1 MASNSSL
8 VVLRKQPEKVSLCQC
23 KTVMKM
29 VLFGGSLHLWE
40 IMMSKCVNHLI
51 NRLWQNEPILRIFP
65 EGGIMIWPEPREGP
79 SASSS
84 WNIPPRQ
91 ICGKDFMTSSMM
103 RADDKKGGLLDVV
116 VWTYLN
122 FLGNEIFQWKTTEI
136 VRCCSTLKR
145 DEIEARQLALQNCR
159 KVHLGNDTRSSGDLL
174 WISRHWEFLRA
185 EHFFLKV
192 QDTLL

>member
-1 MASNSSL
+1 
-8 VVLRKQPEKVSLCQC
+8 
-23 KTVMKM
+23 MKM
-29 VLFGGSLHLWE
+29 VLFVGNVHWWE

-84 WNIPPRQ
+84 SWNIPPRQ
-91 ICGKDFMTSSMM
+91 ICGKDFMTSSM
-103 RADDKKGGLLDVV
+103 RADDKKGGLLDIV

-136 VRCCSTLKR
+136 VLYAKTWRNWGTAACFAELQKSPLRKWHTILRRSPLNFK
-145 DEIEARQLALQNCR
+145 ALRIFTC
-159 KVHLGNDTRSSGDLL
+159 
-174 WISRHWEFLRA
+174 WA
-185 EHFFLKV
+185 FFS
-192 QDTLL
+192 